1 MDVPVASGA
10 DLPSSGAAGTARTER
25 GETAAQDAARSAA
38 RVSGSYDIVV
48 AVFCGML
55 LISNVAATK
64 LIRLGPLT
72 FDGGAIMFPLTYVL
86 GDVLAEVYGLR
97 RARRAIVVGFVL
109 AGFMSVCFL
118 AVGAL
123 PPEPTWPHQ
132 EAWVTVLGFVPR
144 IVVASLCGY
153 LAGQLLN
160 AFVLVKVKQWTR
172 ERALWARLVSST
184 VVGELADTL
193 IFCTIAFVGTIPFG
207 VFANYTATGFVY
219 KVAVE
224 IVFLPVTYRVIAVV
238 KRHERVSV

>member
-1 MDVPVASGA
+1 MPAAPGA
-10 DLPSSGAAGTARTER
+10 DRRGAPTSTATEVAQSAGTLT
-25 GETAAQDAARSAA
+25 
-38 RVSGSYDIVV
+38 GSYDVVV

-97 RARRAIVVGFVL
+97 RARRAIVTGFVL
-109 AGFMSVCFL
+109 AAFMSVCFL

-123 PPEPTWPHQ
+123 PPEPTWPNQ
-132 EAWVTVLGFVPR
+132 EAWVTVLGFVPQ

-160 AFVLVKVKQWTR
+160 AVVLVKVKQWTR

-207 VFANYTATGFVY
+207 VFVNYTATGFVY

-224 IVFLPVTYRVIAVV
+224 VVFLPVTYRVIAVI
-238 KRHERVSV
+238 KRHERVSY